1 MKAFF
6 LIFTFSFFIIHA
18 QNHEKDFYKETKRIT
33 LYPEGIPCKSDFE
46 TVVDYNSTGRT
57 FKKIADPEI
66 WYFPSKI
73 NNDNNNIFM
82 YSKHNNINFQKN
94 TPHFFVF
101 FFPLVN

>member
-1 MKAFF
+1 MKGYL

-18 QNHEKDFYKETKRIT
+18 QNQEKDFYKESKRIS

-46 TVVDYNSTGRT
+46 TVVEYNSTGRT

-73 NNDNNNIFM
+73 NNDTKPAVLIMPGGGYYDLWCMSSNK
-82 YSKHNNINFQKN
+82 SGLFQI
-94 TPHFFVF
+94 
-101 FFPLVN
+101 